1 MNSLLA
7 KIWFPAAVI
16 TMAAASAVDFSAD
29 TLSPNEELI
38 AWLAEAPEALTD
50 TVKYPLNGY
59 RRFWTRAE
67 KEDMAKPDSAMLAKL
82 SKSMRPDDTSDTLPQ
97 ISARDTIKVPDS
109 LRLTNP
115 FRYKYYVALVDSMTH
130 VLVRDSL
137 KAAGDSLDWRR
148 IDSIYYADSA
158 AVAKAKFL
166 AWYNALSPSERKKYD
181 YEQSLPIKRRI
192 RDSLKTV
199 QAKLKAEKDSIA
211 ENTQRI
217 LRTGY
222 LPDSLHYKRIVAW
235 THDREFHRMETY
247 TPDTSYNYYF
257 QDLPFRRKDI
267 GATWLGVDGSPVQ
280 YLNYFNRGSS
290 DGVSFYEPFDSWTF
304 SPSNLPSYNTKMP
317 FTELCYWGTL
327 LANRDKENDN
337 IRLFSTQNI
346 SPELNIAMGYH
357 RFGGGGMLINEETDN
372 RTVFV
377 GLNYLGRKYLGHA
390 GFIHNSVKMKENGGI
405 IDNMWIRD
413 TTVEVREINVS
424 LENAKST
431 TAKSTFFLDQQYKI
445 PFYFLQDRMD
455 KREEAQWEEHY
466 RDSIK
471 TIGETL
477 DLEKLEDYLDA
488 KWNQREIAREDSGE
502 DLTSAYIGHSSEF
515 SRYTRLYED
524 EMSKDAAKKYF
535 RNVFYYNPAKSRDS
549 MRVMKLDNRIF
560 MRLQPWSSKSI
571 ISKIEG
577 GIGDRFLSHYK
588 FESSYLKPSGNVN
601 WNSVYVYGGA
611 EGQYKDLFHW
621 DATADYVFMGDQVN
635 DLNLGGNMNFTFRP
649 FRRAHRSP
657 VSLRLHAGTSLRTPD
672 YYQQHFHGNHYKW
685 DMDFGKISVSQIRGS
700 VDIPRWRIRAE
711 AAYALSANDIYYNS
725 SSEIKQNPSPVSV
738 LSGNLRKDFSLFG
751 DFLHLD
757 HKVLFQLSSNQEVI
771 PLPLF
776 SFNFRYYIQFPIEK
790 DIMTMQIGAN
800 AFYNTPWYTPGW
812 NPNIGVFFNQR
823 EEKYSN
829 GPVID
834 AFVNV
839 QWKRACIFIKY
850 QNAADGVIGDRRDF
864 FSAHHHISTING
876 TNGLKLG
883 IYWPFSA
890 GSHQNRK
897 VEASSGGRSGAG
909 AGSFMSGLRSG
920 IRGGE

>member
-16 TMAAASAVDFSAD
+16 TMAAASAVDFGAD
-29 TLSPNEELI
+29 TVSPNEELI

-82 SKSMRPDDTSDTLPQ
+82 SKSMKADDPSDTLPQ
-97 ISARDTIKVPDS
+97 ISARDTIKIPDS
-109 LRLTNP
+109 LRLTDP

-217 LRTGY
+217 LRTDY

-267 GATWLGVDGSPVQ
+267 GATWLGVDGSPVM

-346 SPELNIAMGYH
+346 SPELNIAMGYQ

-621 DATADYVFMGDQVN
+621 DATADYVFMGDQLN

-685 DMDFGKISVSQIRGS
+685 DKDFSKISVTQIRGS

-711 AAYALSANDIYYNS
+711 AAYALSANNIYYDS

-776 SFNFRYYIQFPIEK
+776 SFNLRYYIQFPIEK

-812 NPNIGVFFNQR
+812 NPNIGAFFNQR